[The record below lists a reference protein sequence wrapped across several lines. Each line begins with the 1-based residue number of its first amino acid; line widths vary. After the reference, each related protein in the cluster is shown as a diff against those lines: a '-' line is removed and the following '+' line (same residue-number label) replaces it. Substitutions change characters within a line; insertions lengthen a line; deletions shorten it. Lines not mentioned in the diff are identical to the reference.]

1 MDSSR
6 RLDGKINEESLEFDF
21 GSEYIEVDEYRQQLT
36 NLDTIFDNRCE
47 GVKTLLGQA
56 GRAHADPNLW
66 PISLTVPD
74 KRKKVEVS
82 KPSLYGEIDDS
93 SWIYTVSVK

>member
-1 MDSSR
+1 MDSASR
-6 RLDGKINEESLEFDF
+6 LEDKINAESQEFDF
-21 GSEYIEVDEYRQQLT
+21 GLEYSSEDEYRQQLT

-47 GVKTLLGQA
+47 GVKTLLGQV

>member
-1 MDSSR
+1 MDSSS
-6 RLDGKINEESLEFDF
+6 RLEGKINEESLEFDF

-56 GRAHADPNLW
+56 GRAHANPNLR
-66 PISLTVPD
+66 PISLTVHD

-93 SWIYTVSVK
+93 SWVYTVSVK

>member
-6 RLDGKINEESLEFDF
+6 GLEGKINEESLEFDF
-21 GSEYIEVDEYRQQLT
+21 GSKYIEEDEYRQQLT
-36 NLDTIFDNRCE
+36 NLDTIFDNRGV

-74 KRKKVEVS
+74 KTKKVEVS